1 MLNII
6 QPNSSGKLKPIQLR
20 NVKPPSAR
28 NTIDRPLSSKLKID
42 CDNHQNDNKKEIE
55 EKKEKDKIS
64 NFLKSLNLEKYTETF
79 INNGINKE
87 EKIHYLNYENLKLL
101 NIPYVHC
108 KRILSKIK
116 DINKKTFSI
125 VGKKNNNLNNNSEYE
140 EIILPKEEDEIN
152 ENEEEQKSNFNKA
165 LKDFK
170 KDHTSLI
177 SSEFSKTNYSKFPK
191 YKEVSIGEN
200 DINESI
206 NESEN
211 NKSITVEFGE
221 YVENSN
227 NNDTYIT
234 NLNVSDNKIE
244 NKLINSKDV
253 SISTEPTKKYK
264 ENYNIDTSKP
274 NSNAKQFFPLYK
286 SKTLCYQCLHMIL
299 QDHSINKYKK
309 PFCSLHCLEIFERKS
324 LSKCANCSKKIE
336 IIYSIP
342 SINKNQTFY
351 CSNECFNKAE
361 PNEKNNI
368 NISQIIDPEHFRNS
382 SSDSIEPII
391 DLLDD

>member
-6 QPNSSGKLKPIQLR
+6 QPNSSGKLKPIQLK

-28 NTIDRPLSSKLKID
+28 NTIDRPLSSKVKID
-42 CDNHQNDNKKEIE
+42 CDSRQNENKKEIE

-64 NFLKSLNLEKYTETF
+64 NFLKNLDLEKYTDTF
-79 INNGINKE
+79 FNNGINKE
-87 EKIHYLNYENLKLL
+87 EKIQYLNYENLKLL

-108 KRILSKIK
+108 KRILSKVIEM
-116 DINKKTFSI
+116 NKKIFSKSE
-125 VGKKNNNLNNNSEYE
+125 KKNNKLNNSEYE
-140 EIILPKEEDEIN
+140 EIILPKEEDEMN
-152 ENEEEQKSNFNKA
+152 ENEEEQKNKFNKA
-165 LKDFK
+165 LNDFK
-170 KDHTSLI
+170 KNHTSLI
-177 SSEFSKTNYSKFPK
+177 SSEYSKTHYGKFTK
-191 YKEVSIGEN
+191 FSETSIGES
-200 DINESI
+200 DINE

-234 NLNVSDNKIE
+234 NLNISNNKIE
-244 NKLINSKDV
+244 NKLIKSKDV
-253 SISTEPTKKYK
+253 SISTSPTKKYK
-264 ENYNIDTSKP
+264 DNYNIDTSKP
-274 NSNAKQFFPLYK
+274 SSNAKQFFPLYK

-299 QDHSINKYKK
+299 QEHCINKYKK
-309 PFCSLHCLEIFERKS
+309 PFCSLHCLDIFENKC

-336 IIYSIP
+336 IIYAIP

-361 PNEKNNI
+361 PNGNNNI
-368 NISQIIDPEHFRNS
+368 NTSQIIDPQHFRNS
-382 SSDSIEPII
+382 SSDSNEPVI
-391 DLLDD
+391 DLLDE

>member
-6 QPNSSGKLKPIQLR
+6 QPNSSGKLKPIQLK

-28 NTIDRPLSSKLKID
+28 NTIDRPLSSKVKID
-42 CDNHQNDNKKEIE
+42 CDSRQNENKKEIE

-64 NFLKSLNLEKYTETF
+64 NFLKNLDLEKYTDTF
-79 INNGINKE
+79 FNNGINKE
-87 EKIHYLNYENLKLL
+87 EKIQYLNYENLKLL

-108 KRILSKIK
+108 KRILSKVK
-116 DINKKTFSI
+116 EMNKKIFSKSE
-125 VGKKNNNLNNNSEYE
+125 KKNNKLNTSEYE

-152 ENEEEQKSNFNKA
+152 ENEEEQKNKFNKA
-165 LKDFK
+165 LNDFK
-170 KDHTSLI
+170 KNHTSLI
-177 SSEFSKTNYSKFPK
+177 SSEYSKTHYGKFTK
-191 YKEVSIGEN
+191 FSETSIGES
-200 DINESI
+200 DINE

-234 NLNVSDNKIE
+234 NLNISNNKIE
-244 NKLINSKDV
+244 NKLIKSKDV
-253 SISTEPTKKYK
+253 SISTSPTKKYK
-264 ENYNIDTSKP
+264 DNYNIDTSKP
-274 NSNAKQFFPLYK
+274 SSNAKQFFPLYK

-299 QDHSINKYKK
+299 QEHCINKYKK
-309 PFCSLHCLEIFERKS
+309 PFCSLHCLDIFENKC

-336 IIYSIP
+336 IIYAIP

-361 PNEKNNI
+361 PNGNNKI
-368 NISQIIDPEHFRNS
+368 NTSQIIDPQHFRNS
-382 SSDSIEPII
+382 SSDSNEPVI
-391 DLLDD
+391 DLLDE

>member
-6 QPNSSGKLKPIQLR
+6 QPNSSGKLKPIQLK

-28 NTIDRPLSSKLKID
+28 NTIDRPLSSKVKID
-42 CDNHQNDNKKEIE
+42 CDSRQNENKKEIE

-64 NFLKSLNLEKYTETF
+64 NFLKNLDLEKYTDTF
-79 INNGINKE
+79 FNNGINKE
-87 EKIHYLNYENLKLL
+87 EKIQYLNYENLKLL

-108 KRILSKIK
+108 KRILSKVK
-116 DINKKTFSI
+116 EMNKKIFSKSE
-125 VGKKNNNLNNNSEYE
+125 KKNNKLNTSEYE

-152 ENEEEQKSNFNKA
+152 ENEEEQKNKFNKA
-165 LKDFK
+165 LNDFK
-170 KDHTSLI
+170 KNHTSLI
-177 SSEFSKTNYSKFPK
+177 SSEYSKTHYGKFTK
-191 YKEVSIGEN
+191 FSETSIGES
-200 DINESI
+200 DINE

-234 NLNVSDNKIE
+234 NLNISNNKIE
-244 NKLINSKDV
+244 NKLIKSKDI
-253 SISTEPTKKYK
+253 SISTSPTKKYK
-264 ENYNIDTSKP
+264 DNYNIDTSKP
-274 NSNAKQFFPLYK
+274 SSNAKQFFPLYK

-299 QDHSINKYKK
+299 QEHCINKYKK
-309 PFCSLHCLEIFERKS
+309 PFCSLHCLDIFENKC

-336 IIYSIP
+336 IIYAIP

-361 PNEKNNI
+361 PNGNNKI
-368 NISQIIDPEHFRNS
+368 NTSQIIDPQHFRNS
-382 SSDSIEPII
+382 SSDSNEPVI
-391 DLLDD
+391 DLLDE

>member
-6 QPNSSGKLKPIQLR
+6 QPNSSGKLKPIQLK

-28 NTIDRPLSSKLKID
+28 NTIDRPLSSKVKID
-42 CDNHQNDNKKEIE
+42 CDSRQNENKKEIE

-64 NFLKSLNLEKYTETF
+64 NFLKNLDLEKYTDTF
-79 INNGINKE
+79 FNNGINKE
-87 EKIHYLNYENLKLL
+87 EKIQYLNYENLKLL

-108 KRILSKIK
+108 KRILSKVK
-116 DINKKTFSI
+116 EMNKKIFSKSE
-125 VGKKNNNLNNNSEYE
+125 KKNNKLNTSEYE

-152 ENEEEQKSNFNKA
+152 ENEEEQKNKFNKA
-165 LKDFK
+165 LNDFK
-170 KDHTSLI
+170 KNHTSLI
-177 SSEFSKTNYSKFPK
+177 SSEYSKTHYGKFPK
-191 YKEVSIGEN
+191 FSETSIGES
-200 DINESI
+200 DINE

-361 PNEKNNI
+361 PNGNNKI
-368 NISQIIDPEHFRNS
+368 NTSQIIDPQHFRNS
-382 SSDSIEPII
+382 SSDSNEPVI
-391 DLLDD
+391 DLLDE

>member
-6 QPNSSGKLKPIQLR
+6 QPNSSGKLKPIQLK

-28 NTIDRPLSSKLKID
+28 NTIDRPLSSKVKID
-42 CDNHQNDNKKEIE
+42 CDSHQNENKKEIE

-64 NFLKSLNLEKYTETF
+64 NFLKNLDLEKYTDTF
-79 INNGINKE
+79 FNNGINKE
-87 EKIHYLNYENLKLL
+87 EKIQYLNYENLKLL

-108 KRILSKIK
+108 KRILSKVK
-116 DINKKTFSI
+116 EMNKKIFSKSE
-125 VGKKNNNLNNNSEYE
+125 KKNNKLNTSEYE

-152 ENEEEQKSNFNKA
+152 ENEEEQKNKFNKA
-165 LKDFK
+165 LNDFK
-170 KDHTSLI
+170 KNHTSLI
-177 SSEFSKTNYSKFPK
+177 SSEYSKTHYGKFPK
-191 YKEVSIGEN
+191 FSETSIGES
-200 DINESI
+200 DINE

-234 NLNVSDNKIE
+234 NLNISNNKIE
-244 NKLINSKDV
+244 NKLIKSKDV
-253 SISTEPTKKYK
+253 SISTSPTKKYK
-264 ENYNIDTSKP
+264 DNYNIDTSKP
-274 NSNAKQFFPLYK
+274 SSNAKQFFPLYK

-299 QDHSINKYKK
+299 QEHCINKYKK
-309 PFCSLHCLEIFERKS
+309 PFCSLHCLDIFENKC

-336 IIYSIP
+336 IIYAIP

-361 PNEKNNI
+361 PNGNNKI
-368 NISQIIDPEHFRNS
+368 NTSQIIDPQHFRNS
-382 SSDSIEPII
+382 SSDSNEPVI
-391 DLLDD
+391 DLLDE

>member
-6 QPNSSGKLKPIQLR
+6 QPNSSGKLKPIQLK

-28 NTIDRPLSSKLKID
+28 NTIDRPLSSKVKID
-42 CDNHQNDNKKEIE
+42 CDSRQNENKKEIE

-64 NFLKSLNLEKYTETF
+64 NFLKNLDLEKYTDTF
-79 INNGINKE
+79 FNNGINKE
-87 EKIHYLNYENLKLL
+87 EKIQYLNYENLKLL

-108 KRILSKIK
+108 KRILSKVK
-116 DINKKTFSI
+116 EMNKKIFSKSE
-125 VGKKNNNLNNNSEYE
+125 KKNNKLNTSEYE

-152 ENEEEQKSNFNKA
+152 ENEEEQKNKFNKA
-165 LKDFK
+165 LNDFK
-170 KDHTSLI
+170 KNHTSLI
-177 SSEFSKTNYSKFPK
+177 SSEYSKTHYGKFPK
-191 YKEVSIGEN
+191 FSETSIGES
-200 DINESI
+200 DINE

-234 NLNVSDNKIE
+234 NLNISNNKIE
-244 NKLINSKDV
+244 NKLIKSKDV
-253 SISTEPTKKYK
+253 SISTSPTKKYK
-264 ENYNIDTSKP
+264 DNYNIDTSKP
-274 NSNAKQFFPLYK
+274 SSNAKQFFPLYK

-299 QDHSINKYKK
+299 QEHCINKYKK
-309 PFCSLHCLEIFERKS
+309 PFCSLHCLDIFENKC

-336 IIYSIP
+336 IIYAIP

-361 PNEKNNI
+361 PNGNNKI
-368 NISQIIDPEHFRNS
+368 NTSQIIDPQHFRNS
-382 SSDSIEPII
+382 SSDSNEPVI
-391 DLLDD
+391 DLLDE

>member
-101 NIPYVHC
+101 NIPYTHC

-116 DINKKTFSI
+116 DMNKNFFYTTE
-125 VGKKNNNLNNNSEYE
+125 KKNNNSNNTSQYE

-152 ENEEEQKSNFNKA
+152 ENEEEQKNNFNKA
-165 LKDFK
+165 VKDFK
-170 KDHTSLI
+170 KNHTSLI
-177 SSEFSKTNYSKFPK
+177 SSEYSNTNYAGFPK
-191 YKEVSIGEN
+191 FNEISIGEN
-200 DINESI
+200 DINDSI
-206 NESEN
+206 NENEN

-234 NLNVSDNKIE
+234 NLNISNNKIE
-244 NKLINSKDV
+244 NKLIKSKNV
-253 SISTEPTKKYK
+253 SISTSPIKKYK
-264 ENYNIDTSKP
+264 DNYNIDTSKP

-286 SKTLCYQCLHMIL
+286 QKTLCYQCLHMIL

-336 IIYSIP
+336 IIYAIP

-351 CSNECFNKAE
+351 CSKECFNKGE
-361 PNEKNNI
+361 TNEKKNI
-368 NISQIIDPEHFRNS
+368 NTSQIIDSEHFGNL
-382 SSDSIEPII
+382 SSDSIEPVI

>member
-6 QPNSSGKLKPIQLR
+6 QPNSSGKLKPIQLK

-28 NTIDRPLSSKLKID
+28 NTIDRPLSSKVKID
-42 CDNHQNDNKKEIE
+42 CDSRQNENKKEIE

-64 NFLKSLNLEKYTETF
+64 NFLKNLDLEKYTDTF
-79 INNGINKE
+79 FNNGINKE
-87 EKIHYLNYENLKLL
+87 EKIQYLNYENLKLL

-108 KRILSKIK
+108 KRILSKVK
-116 DINKKTFSI
+116 EMNKKIFSKSE
-125 VGKKNNNLNNNSEYE
+125 KKNNKLNTSEYE

-152 ENEEEQKSNFNKA
+152 ENEEEQKNNFNKA
-165 LKDFK
+165 VKDFK
-170 KDHTSLI
+170 KNHTSLI
-177 SSEFSKTNYSKFPK
+177 SSEYSKTHYGKFTK
-191 YKEVSIGEN
+191 FSETSIGES
-200 DINESI
+200 DINE

-234 NLNVSDNKIE
+234 NLNISNNKIE
-244 NKLINSKDV
+244 NKLIKSKDV
-253 SISTEPTKKYK
+253 SISTSPTKKYK
-264 ENYNIDTSKP
+264 DNYNIDTSKP
-274 NSNAKQFFPLYK
+274 SSNAKQFFPLYK

-336 IIYSIP
+336 IIYAIP

-361 PNEKNNI
+361 PNGNNKI
-368 NISQIIDPEHFRNS
+368 NTSQIIDPQHFRNS
-382 SSDSIEPII
+382 SSDSNEPVI
-391 DLLDD
+391 DLLDE

>member
-6 QPNSSGKLKPIQLR
+6 QPNSSGKLKPIQLK

-28 NTIDRPLSSKLKID
+28 NTIDRPLSSKVKID
-42 CDNHQNDNKKEIE
+42 CDSRQNENKKEIE

-64 NFLKSLNLEKYTETF
+64 NFLKNLDLEKYTDTF
-79 INNGINKE
+79 FNNGINKE
-87 EKIHYLNYENLKLL
+87 EKIQYLNYENLKLL

-108 KRILSKIK
+108 KRILSKVK
-116 DINKKTFSI
+116 EMNKKIFSKSE
-125 VGKKNNNLNNNSEYE
+125 KKNNKLNTSEYE

-152 ENEEEQKSNFNKA
+152 ENEEEQKNKFNKA
-165 LKDFK
+165 LNDFK
-170 KDHTSLI
+170 KNHTSLI
-177 SSEFSKTNYSKFPK
+177 SSEYSKTHYGKFPK
-191 YKEVSIGEN
+191 FSETSIGES
-200 DINESI
+200 DINE

-234 NLNVSDNKIE
+234 NLNISNNKIE
-244 NKLINSKDV
+244 NKLIKSKDI
-253 SISTEPTKKYK
+253 SISTSPTKKYK
-264 ENYNIDTSKP
+264 DNYNIDTSKP
-274 NSNAKQFFPLYK
+274 SSNAKQFFPLYK

-299 QDHSINKYKK
+299 QEHCINKYKK
-309 PFCSLHCLEIFERKS
+309 PFCSLHCLDIFENKC

-336 IIYSIP
+336 IIYAIP

-361 PNEKNNI
+361 PNGNNKI
-368 NISQIIDPEHFRNS
+368 NTSQIIDPQHFRNS
-382 SSDSIEPII
+382 SSDSNEPVI
-391 DLLDD
+391 DLLDE

>member
-6 QPNSSGKLKPIQLR
+6 QPNSSGKLKPIQLK

-28 NTIDRPLSSKLKID
+28 NTIDRPLSSKVKID
-42 CDNHQNDNKKEIE
+42 CDSRQNENKKEIE

-64 NFLKSLNLEKYTETF
+64 NFLKNLDLEKYTDTF
-79 INNGINKE
+79 FNNGINKE
-87 EKIHYLNYENLKLL
+87 EKIQYLNYENLKLL

-108 KRILSKIK
+108 KRILSKVK
-116 DINKKTFSI
+116 EMNKKIFSKSE
-125 VGKKNNNLNNNSEYE
+125 KKNNKLNTSEYE
-140 EIILPKEEDEIN
+140 EIILPNEEDEIN
-152 ENEEEQKSNFNKA
+152 ENEEEQKNKFNKA
-165 LKDFK
+165 LNDFK
-170 KDHTSLI
+170 KNHTSLI
-177 SSEFSKTNYSKFPK
+177 SSEYSKTHYGKFPK
-191 YKEVSIGEN
+191 FSETSIGES
-200 DINESI
+200 DINE

-234 NLNVSDNKIE
+234 NLNISNNKIE
-244 NKLINSKDV
+244 NKLIKSKDV
-253 SISTEPTKKYK
+253 SISTSPTKKYK
-264 ENYNIDTSKP
+264 DNYNIDTSKP
-274 NSNAKQFFPLYK
+274 SSNAKQFFPLYK

-299 QDHSINKYKK
+299 QEHCINKYKK
-309 PFCSLHCLEIFERKS
+309 PFCSLHCLDIFENKC

-336 IIYSIP
+336 IIYAIP

-361 PNEKNNI
+361 PNGNNKI
-368 NISQIIDPEHFRNS
+368 NTSQIIDPQHFRNS
-382 SSDSIEPII
+382 SSDSNEPVI
-391 DLLDD
+391 DLLDE

>member
-64 NFLKSLNLEKYTETF
+64 NFLKNLDLEKYTDTF
-79 INNGINKE
+79 FNNGINKE
-87 EKIHYLNYENLKLL
+87 EKIQYLNYENLKLL

-108 KRILSKIK
+108 KRILSKVK
-116 DINKKTFSI
+116 EMNKKIFSKSE
-125 VGKKNNNLNNNSEYE
+125 KKNNKLNTSEYE

-152 ENEEEQKSNFNKA
+152 ENEEEQKNKFNKA
-165 LKDFK
+165 LNDFK
-170 KDHTSLI
+170 KNHTSLI
-177 SSEFSKTNYSKFPK
+177 SSEYSKTHYGKFPK
-191 YKEVSIGEN
+191 FSETSIGES
-200 DINESI
+200 DINE

-234 NLNVSDNKIE
+234 NLNISNNKIE
-244 NKLINSKDV
+244 NKLIKSKDI
-253 SISTEPTKKYK
+253 SISTSPTKKYK
-264 ENYNIDTSKP
+264 DNYNIDTSKP
-274 NSNAKQFFPLYK
+274 SSNAKQFFPLYK

-299 QDHSINKYKK
+299 QEHCINKYKK
-309 PFCSLHCLEIFERKS
+309 PFCSLHCLDIFENKC

-336 IIYSIP
+336 IIYAIP

-361 PNEKNNI
+361 PNGNNKI
-368 NISQIIDPEHFRNS
+368 NTSQIIDPQHFRNS
-382 SSDSIEPII
+382 SSDSNEPVI
-391 DLLDD
+391 DLLDE